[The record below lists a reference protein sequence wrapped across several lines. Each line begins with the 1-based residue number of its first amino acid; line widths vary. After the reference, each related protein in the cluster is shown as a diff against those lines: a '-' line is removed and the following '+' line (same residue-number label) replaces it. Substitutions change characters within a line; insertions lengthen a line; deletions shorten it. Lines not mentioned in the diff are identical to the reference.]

1 MVLLILSER
10 KRAGTT
16 ALDLGWR
23 NPRKEQRHGSRI
35 TFESIAEVAAQL
47 AFFSSHDDVINDC
60 EVGSEN
66 ASRNPRMH
74 CPHRTSRKNCTAK
87 IQRIPRERVRSR
99 RRQHFLLFKIAR
111 RVTPDPQ
118 TNNADRPSD
127 SDSLQ
132 VWPGEKQN
140 NNRQR
145 IAQTHSPP
153 RYPFCRAT
161 HEVAFT
167 TLIALNTSSTETR
180 RSDGCGASS
189 RL

>member
-60 EVGSEN
+60 EVDSEN
-66 ASRNPRMH
+66 ASRNPGMH
-74 CPHRTSRKNCTAK
+74 CPHRSSRKNCAAK
-87 IQRIPRERVRSR
+87 IQRIPRERIRSR
-99 RRQHFLLFKIAR
+99 RRQHFLLFQIPS
-111 RVTPDPQ
+111 RVCPQ
-118 TNNADRPSD
+118 PEADNSNCGSAKYAFPIR
-127 SDSLQ
+127 LR
-132 VWPGEKQN
+132 EKQN

-145 IAQTHSPP
+145 IA
-153 RYPFCRAT
+153 
-161 HEVAFT
+161 
-167 TLIALNTSSTETR
+167 
-180 RSDGCGASS
+180 
-189 RL
+189 